1 MMNNIFWNLI
11 VKGIIIVYLDNIII
25 FIWTLDEYYMVVCRV
40 LEILAKHK
48 LYLCLEKC
56 EFDRSYIKYLSLV
69 ILENQVKIDPI
80 KVARVHGWLI
90 LANYIELQIFLGFTN
105 FY

>member
-40 LEILAKHK
+40 LEILAKYK